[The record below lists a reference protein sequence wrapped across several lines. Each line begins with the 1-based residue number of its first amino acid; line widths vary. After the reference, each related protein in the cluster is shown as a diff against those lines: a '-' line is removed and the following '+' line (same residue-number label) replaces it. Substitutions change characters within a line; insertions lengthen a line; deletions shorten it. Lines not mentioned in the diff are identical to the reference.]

1 MKFIN
6 RRAKPQT
13 YTPQLPSPTTCT
25 MVIVLKPSSKASKK
39 RSWGLGERA
48 KVEVYL
54 ESLPALISINTMR
67 VKDNYQGGENSD
79 KRKRKC

>member
-1 MKFIN
+1 MKLVN
-6 RRAKPQT
+6 RVAKPQT
-13 YTPQLPSPTTCT
+13 YAPQLPSPTTCT
-25 MVIVLKPSSKASKK
+25 MMIGLKPSSKTSQK

-54 ESLPALISINTMR
+54 ESQPALISINTMR
-67 VKDNYQGGENSD
+67 VKGNYQGGENSD